1 MRINGKISARGGGH
15 VPLYLSRRIFFMSF
29 VLGVLFS
36 ILGASQAGAELTT
49 NGEVAGL
56 RAQFVDVNGIR
67 TRYYEMGEG
76 EAMVLVHGEG
86 WSGHSSANVWSKDIT
101 LFAERF
107 HVLAPDKLGSG
118 MTENPK
124 DDNELNIQGEVDHL
138 YDFIRVMKL
147 GTVHLVGQGR
157 GGGCVFFL
165 ALQHPEVVRDLV
177 IVDSNTA
184 APESAATH
192 AQPLSDCP
200 KEPDWEAW
208 KCRTR
213 AASYMPDEAF
223 DDEYFMAGK
232 YMSLLPKSL
241 EAAAKLKAGAGGE
254 LATTQGFNEW
264 KTDWYE
270 RIRKEGVLQMPVLIY
285 WGLNDPV
292 SPVANGQ
299 ALHDLIAQQNPRVR
313 MITADKAGHFLFREN
328 PDEFVKNVREF
339 IDYFVAHPDGTQISA
354 NPNSS
359 DQAH

>member
-1 MRINGKISARGGGH
+1 MRVNEKISGTDGDH
-15 VPLYLSRRIFFMSF
+15 VPLHLSRRIFFTSF
-29 VLGVLFS
+29 VLMLLLWLS
-36 ILGASQAGAELTT
+36 GASQARAEFTT

-56 RAQFVDVNGIR
+56 RAQFADVNGIR

-76 EAMVLVHGEG
+76 QPMVLVHGEG
-86 WSGHSSANVWSKDIT
+86 WSGHSSANVWSKDIP

-107 HVLAPDKLGSG
+107 HVFAPDKLGSG
-118 MTENPK
+118 MTGNPSE
-124 DDNELNIQGEVDHL
+124 DNDLNIQGEADHI
-138 YDFIRVMKL
+138 YDFIRIMKL

-157 GGGCVFFL
+157 GGACVFFL

-184 APESAATH
+184 APESAATREQ
-192 AQPLSDCP
+192 APGDCP

-213 AASYMPDEAF
+213 AISSMPDEAF

-241 EAAAKLKAGAGGE
+241 ETAAKLKSGAGGD
-254 LATTQGFNEW
+254 LATTQGFDQW
-264 KTDWYE
+264 KTEWYG

-299 ALHDLIAQQNPRVR
+299 ALHDLIAQQNLRVR
-313 MITADKAGHFLFREN
+313 MITADKAGHFAFREY
-328 PDEFVKNVREF
+328 PEAFVQNVTEF

-354 NPNSS
+354 NPNGS
-359 DQAH
+359 DEAH